1 MGPGGRAI
9 ARGWAVSGP
18 QQGHGGWG
26 RDALT
31 QVSEKLSSANKTASQ
46 NMGPEDGEAEGST
59 QRPLWGLEWEDRD
72 RMTGTIGTFI
82 SLITMAPN
90 QTGLLRSRKL
100 CCHPIH
106 PTPHYHPRPHEPHT
120 GFT

>member
-46 NMGPEDGEAEGST
+46 NTGPKDGEAEGST
-59 QRPLWGLEWEDRD
+59 QRPLWGLELLETLWEPELLKLFWGREEPQ
-72 RMTGTIGTFI
+72 MGE
-82 SLITMAPN
+82 
-90 QTGLLRSRKL
+90 QGLL
-100 CCHPIH
+100 
-106 PTPHYHPRPHEPHT
+106 
-120 GFT
+120 